1 MRHSSAAQPI
11 IPPDLA
17 HKSAQGPVI
26 SNVGDF
32 VAASAPSPNES
43 LSLLPPVLAG
53 VAVAALLSP
62 KDGYFIGNFAFYWV
76 PQAITLG
83 VVLFFVSR
91 PAVLSGV
98 AVVLALY
105 LALYGAWV
113 FSRPHPESMA
123 WLGYLSSL
131 PGAGL
136 GAIAG
141 ALYVKRQS
149 YKKAAIAGVVAA
161 SFTLVGLAANQIV
174 VCSTVMYCGS

>member
-1 MRHSSAAQPI
+1 MAA
-11 IPPDLA
+11 
-17 HKSAQGPVI
+17 
-26 SNVGDF
+26 N
-32 VAASAPSPNES
+32 APSPNES
-43 LSLLPPVLAG
+43 LALLPSVLAG
-53 VAVAALLSP
+53 VVVAALLSP
-62 KDGYFIGNFAFYWV
+62 KDVYFMGNFAFYWV
-76 PQAITLG
+76 PQG
-83 VVLFFVSR
+83 VVFAVLLFFVSR

-123 WLGYLSSL
+123 WLGYLFSL

-149 YKKAAIAGVVAA
+149 YTRAAIAGAVAA
-161 SFTLVGLAANQIV
+161 LFTFAGLALNQLV